1 MSTLEDIPTY
11 GKHPK
16 SSPPFHR
23 TVPRSSPFLRTCV
36 VRTTTMMKLTEYP
49 FNREIRGAQFRPAYL
64 TECIYQLVLESQVPH
79 KTVNLLFT
87 IPNENIKLTGLGG
100 GVTF

>member
-1 MSTLEDIPTY
+1 MSTFEDIPTY

-49 FNREIRGAQFRPAYL
+49 FNREIRGVIERNSD
-64 TECIYQLVLESQVPH
+64 QLISQNVFI
-79 KTVNLLFT
+79 N
-87 IPNENIKLTGLGG
+87 
-100 GVTF
+100 